1 MRQPCS
7 MFWTLGRAYASLS
20 KASGIFARLACNKNE
35 IDSSRLLHLVYIF
48 LKHGHTTFAPRKE
61 QTE

>member
-1 MRQPCS
+1 